1 MVISRRVL
9 LGTGAAV
16 VGGAALVGVAHVTH
30 VLDDAA
36 DLVGLE
42 PKPEPDPE
50 DERLVRRAA
59 SGAATLLAMVE
70 ATAAAHD
77 ALALAPLETLVR
89 EQMTAVGGSGA
100 ATDVAAPPGDAAG
113 ALSQLEKAFRTASKE
128 RAADALRSFSPDLTR
143 VLASM
148 SAGLAQGARGIG
160 DLR

>member
-1 MVISRRVL
+1 MISRRVL

-16 VGGAALVGVAHVTH
+16 AGGAALVGVAHVTH

-36 DLVGLE
+36 DLVGLD

-50 DERLVRRAA
+50 DDRLVRRAA

-70 ATAAAHD
+70 ATAATHRS
-77 ALALAPLETLVR
+77 LALAPFEALVR
-89 EQMTAVGGSGA
+89 EQLTAVGGTTA
-100 ATDVAAPPGDAAG
+100 ATDVAAPPAG
-113 ALSQLEKAFRTASKE
+113 AGAALAQLEKAFRAAAKA

-148 SAGLAQGARGIG
+148 SAGLAQGARGLG